1 MNVRA
6 AAVVPCMQL
15 SNVSRA
21 DETFTILAENSTS
34 TLLHAC
40 GQDYFRVVYHVALAA
55 SLDLVQLSQLQQ
67 PFVVHDDSGR
77 VI

>member
-21 DETFTILAENSTS
+21 DETLTCPAENSTS

-40 GQDYFRVVYHVALAA
+40 GQDSFKIEYHVALA
-55 SLDLVQLSQLQQ
+55 SLDLVQLS
-67 PFVVHDDSGR
+67 
-77 VI
+77 